1 MFSAISS
8 QIGSIM
14 CCKNRV
20 IKRKSRLDF
29 NESKR
34 FFLDLVTGV
43 EHLRENISAKIQRFQ
58 PRDMA

>member
-20 IKRKSRLDF
+20 IKRKSRPDF
-29 NESKR
+29 NEPRR
-34 FFLDLVTGV
+34 FFLELVTGV
-43 EHLRENISAKIQRFQ
+43 EHLRGNIFEKIQRFQ
-58 PRDMA
+58 PGDMA